1 MDKKRR
7 LNCITQRNLL
17 SLAQGK
23 VAQVKIML
31 IPSSLDKDENGTK
44 KNQVDKLKF
53 ILICF
58 ISLLSIGRRTIK
70 RDATWWSWQNQST
83 QNPERFQEWW
93 KETKILMCAEI
104 SPIGQT
110 SFAYWSD
117 QLDLFQNKS
126 GPLPGFRE
134 VSQTCL
140 APSPDMSDLLALTRI
155 KSPEPDM
162 SGSKASF
169 QRDFSDMSGELYD
182 RCNLNSTGLVWPFS
196 GHVWVLTQL
205 CHLREISLVSGMS
218 QFEVFILVW
227 PIYWAGLLWQLQWL
241 VFTDSYKRHSTP
253 SLVGC

>member
-1 MDKKRR
+1 MK
-7 LNCITQRNLL
+7 NC
-17 SLAQGK
+17 S
-23 VAQVKIML
+23 
-31 IPSSLDKDENGTK
+31 K
-44 KNQVDKLKF
+44 KNQVVKLNLILMSF
-53 ILICF
+53 IY
-58 ISLLSIGRRTIK
+58 LLSIGRHTIK
-70 RDATWWSWQNQST
+70 RDATWWSWQNQSA

-93 KETKILMCAEI
+93 KETKIPMCVEI
-104 SPIGQT
+104 SPTGQT

-140 APSPDMSDLLALTRI
+140 TPSPDMSGLLALTRI

-196 GHVWVLTQL
+196 RHVWGPNPIVSSERDFFSEWLEPVWSLHIGLT
-205 CHLREISLVSGMS
+205 G
-218 QFEVFILVW
+218 ILGRSALTA
-227 PIYWAGLLWQLQWL
+227 PTANFSRFL
-241 VFTDSYKRHSTP
+241 
-253 SLVGC
+253 